1 MLLPYEKDPTTN
13 DHVFF
18 FFFVQSSYRRCYA
31 RLWKLNSGCTQKFP
45 MNRSDMAYG
54 GQANGLK
61 SGAPNQQQQQQANGQ
76 QPNGPGQQQG
86 QQQQQQQYTIVGEQ
100 PNDKQHLMSNGL
112 QTINSFQFN
121 GHSGGAKQCEIHHS
135 VLHRRSGTASSGGRK
150 KNVNFC
156 RAWLN
161 KFPSR
166 SKRIDVISRI
176 FFPKM
181 FALFN
186 LVYWTTY
193 LFREDDIVQA

>member
-1 MLLPYEKDPTTN
+1 
-13 DHVFF
+13 
-18 FFFVQSSYRRCYA
+18 
-31 RLWKLNSGCTQKFP
+31 
-45 MNRSDMAYG
+45 MNRSDVS
-54 GQANGLK
+54 QLK
-61 SGAPNQQQQQQANGQ
+61 GQQANGSLATAAGATAA
-76 QPNGPGQQQG
+76 NAAAGQNG
-86 QQQQQQQYTIVGEQ
+86 QQQQQQQAGQQANNVAGNQQQQYTIIGEL

-112 QTINSFQFN
+112 PTINSFQFN
-121 GHSGGAKQCEIHHS
+121 GHSGGAKQCEVHHS
-135 VLHRRSGTASSGGRK
+135 VLHPNSIGSGIGGQHLTRGMATGTRASSSNGQQAK
-150 KNVNFC
+150 VSVNFC

>member
-1 MLLPYEKDPTTN
+1 
-13 DHVFF
+13 
-18 FFFVQSSYRRCYA
+18 
-31 RLWKLNSGCTQKFP
+31 
-45 MNRSDMAYG
+45 
-54 GQANGLK
+54 
-61 SGAPNQQQQQQANGQ
+61 
-76 QPNGPGQQQG
+76 
-86 QQQQQQQYTIVGEQ
+86 
-100 PNDKQHLMSNGL
+100 MSNGL
-112 QTINSFQFN
+112 SAIDAYTTNGNGTKHADNS
-121 GHSGGAKQCEIHHS
+121 HAVSM
-135 VLHRRSGTASSGGRK
+135 SGTATRSATTHRLRGAQRAPLLSTSPGGYAGPNDMCVSAHTDALCATPTKQLAQTSSGNHKNHK

-186 LVYWTTY
+186 LVYWFTY

>member
-1 MLLPYEKDPTTN
+1 
-13 DHVFF
+13 V
-18 FFFVQSSYRRCYA
+18 
-31 RLWKLNSGCTQKFP
+31 
-45 MNRSDMAYG
+45 G
-54 GQANGLK
+54 G
-61 SGAPNQQQQQQANGQ
+61 
-76 QPNGPGQQQG
+76 
-86 QQQQQQQYTIVGEQ
+86 
-100 PNDKQHLMSNGL
+100 LM
-112 QTINSFQFN
+112 NSFQQFATTN
-121 GHSGGAKQCEIHHS
+121 KLAGSNKQAACEIHHS
-135 VLHRRSGTASSGGRK
+135 VLHNMPPTGGGGQQPHHQQHQHQLHRSANILGSHHANGHHQPPQHAK

-193 LFREDDIVQA
+193 LFREDDISNQT